1 MSEKLTCRIEPADAP
16 ASASSGKAPTNGS
29 SAADAAG
36 AQTSAAQP
44 SGDVAQPASGSE
56 SAAQPAS
63 GSEPAAQPAS
73 GSEPAA
79 QPGVLARASR
89 WLDGTFPNSR
99 NAVLGGV
106 TGLVAALLLFTIG
119 VLKTLVIAILV
130 VVGVACGQYLDGEPK
145 IVRFIQNLM
154 KKR

>member
-1 MSEKLTCRIEPADAP
+1 MSEKLTCRIEPADAS

-44 SGDVAQPASGSE
+44 SGDASQPASGT
-56 SAAQPAS
+56 
-63 GSEPAAQPAS
+63 EPAAQPTS
-73 GSEPAA
+73 GPEPAA
-79 QPGVLARASR
+79 QPGAFARVSH
-89 WLDGTFPNSR
+89 WVDETFPNSR

-106 TGLVAALLLFTIG
+106 AGLVVALLLFTIG
-119 VLKTLVIAILV
+119 VLKTLIIAILV
-130 VVGVACGQYLDGEPK
+130 VVGIACGQYLDGDPK

>member
-16 ASASSGKAPTNGS
+16 ASASSGKVATNSS

-44 SGDVAQPASGSE
+44 SGDATESASGTEPATQPASG
-56 SAAQPAS
+56 P
-63 GSEPAAQPAS
+63 EPAAQS
-73 GSEPAA
+73 
-79 QPGVLARASR
+79 GVLARASR
-89 WLDGTFPNSR
+89 WLDATFPNSR

-106 TGLVAALLLFTIG
+106 TGLVVALLLFTIG

-130 VVGVACGQYLDGEPK
+130 VVGIACGQYLDGEPK

>member
-44 SGDVAQPASGSE
+44 SGDVAQPASG
-56 SAAQPAS
+56 P
-63 GSEPAAQPAS
+63 EPAAQPAS
-73 GSEPAA
+73 GPEPAA

-89 WLDGTFPNSR
+89 WLDETFPNSR

-106 TGLVAALLLFTIG
+106 TGLVVALLLFTIG

-130 VVGVACGQYLDGEPK
+130 VVGIACGQYLDGEPK

>member
-44 SGDVAQPASGSE
+44 SGDATESASGT
-56 SAAQPAS
+56 
-63 GSEPAAQPAS
+63 EPAAQPAS
-73 GSEPAA
+73 GPEPAA
-79 QPGVLARASR
+79 QPGAFARASH
-89 WLDGTFPNSR
+89 WLDETFPNSR

-106 TGLVAALLLFTIG
+106 TGLVVALLLFTIG

-130 VVGVACGQYLDGEPK
+130 VVGIACGQYLDGEPK
-145 IVRFIQNLM
+145 IVRFIQHLM

>member
-29 SAADAAG
+29 SADDAAG

-44 SGDVAQPASGSE
+44 SDDVARPASGTE
-56 SAAQPAS
+56 PAARPAS
-63 GSEPAAQPAS
+63 GT
-73 GSEPAA
+73 EPAA

-89 WLDGTFPNSR
+89 WLDETFPNSR

-106 TGLVAALLLFTIG
+106 TGLVVALLLFTIG

-130 VVGVACGQYLDGEPK
+130 VVGIACGQYLDGEPK
-145 IVRFIQNLM
+145 IVRFIQHLM

>member
-44 SGDVAQPASGSE
+44 SGDVAQPASGT
-56 SAAQPAS
+56 
-63 GSEPAAQPAS
+63 EPAAQPAS
-73 GSEPAA
+73 GPEPAA
-79 QPGVLARASR
+79 QPGVLACASR
-89 WLDGTFPNSR
+89 WLDETFPNSR

-106 TGLVAALLLFTIG
+106 TGLVVALLLFTIG
-119 VLKTLVIAILV
+119 VLKTLAIAILV
-130 VVGVACGQYLDGEPK
+130 VVGIACGQYLDGEPK

>member
-1 MSEKLTCRIEPADAP
+1 MSEKLTCRIEPADAS

-44 SGDVAQPASGSE
+44 SGDASQPASGTD
-56 SAAQPAS
+56 
-63 GSEPAAQPAS
+63 PAAQPAS
-73 GSEPAA
+73 GPEPAA

-89 WLDGTFPNSR
+89 WLDETFPNSR

-106 TGLVAALLLFTIG
+106 TGLVVALLLFTIG

-130 VVGVACGQYLDGEPK
+130 VVGIACGQYLDGDPK

>member
-44 SGDVAQPASGSE
+44 SGDASQPASST
-56 SAAQPAS
+56 
-63 GSEPAAQPAS
+63 EPAAQPAS
-73 GSEPAA
+73 DPEPAA
-79 QPGVLARASR
+79 QPGVLARASH
-89 WLDGTFPNSR
+89 WLDETFPNSR

-106 TGLVAALLLFTIG
+106 TGLVVALLLFTIG

-130 VVGVACGQYLDGEPK
+130 VVGIACGQYLDGEPK

>member
-1 MSEKLTCRIEPADAP
+1 MSEKLTYRIEPADAP

-44 SGDVAQPASGSE
+44 SGDVAQPASGPE
-56 SAAQPAS
+56 PTAQPAS
-63 GSEPAAQPAS
+63 GT
-73 GSEPAA
+73 EPAA

-89 WLDGTFPNSR
+89 WLDETFPNSR

-106 TGLVAALLLFTIG
+106 TGLVVALLLFSIG

-130 VVGVACGQYLDGEPK
+130 VVGIACGQYLDGEPK

>member
-16 ASASSGKAPTNGS
+16 ASASSGKVPTNGS
-29 SAADAAG
+29 SPADAAG

-44 SGDVAQPASGSE
+44 SGDATESASGT
-56 SAAQPAS
+56 
-63 GSEPAAQPAS
+63 EPAAQPAS
-73 GSEPAA
+73 GTEPAA
-79 QPGVLARASR
+79 QPGAFARASH
-89 WLDGTFPNSR
+89 WLDETFPNSR

-106 TGLVAALLLFTIG
+106 TGLVVALLLFTIG

-130 VVGVACGQYLDGEPK
+130 VVGIACGQYLDGEPK

>member
-29 SAADAAG
+29 SAANAAG

-44 SGDVAQPASGSE
+44 SGDAAESASGT
-56 SAAQPAS
+56 
-63 GSEPAAQPAS
+63 EPAAQPAS
-73 GSEPAA
+73 GPEPAA
-79 QPGVLARASR
+79 QPGAFARASH
-89 WLDGTFPNSR
+89 WLDETFPNSR

-106 TGLVAALLLFTIG
+106 TGLVVALLLFTIG
-119 VLKTLVIAILV
+119 VLKTLAIAILV
-130 VVGVACGQYLDGEPK
+130 VVGIACGQYLDGDPK

>member
-1 MSEKLTCRIEPADAP
+1 MSEKLTCRIEPADAS

-44 SGDVAQPASGSE
+44 SGDAAESASGTEPAVQPASG
-56 SAAQPAS
+56 P
-63 GSEPAAQPAS
+63 EPAAQS
-73 GSEPAA
+73 
-79 QPGVLARASR
+79 GVLARASR
-89 WLDGTFPNSR
+89 WLDETFPNSR

-106 TGLVAALLLFTIG
+106 TGLVVALLLFTIG

-130 VVGVACGQYLDGEPK
+130 VVGIACGQYLDGDPK

>member
-1 MSEKLTCRIEPADAP
+1 MSEKLTCRIEPADAS

-29 SAADAAG
+29 SAANAAG
-36 AQTSAAQP
+36 AQTSAAQS
-44 SGDVAQPASGSE
+44 SGDAAESASG
-56 SAAQPAS
+56 P
-63 GSEPAAQPAS
+63 EPAAQPAS
-73 GSEPAA
+73 GPEPAA
-79 QPGVLARASR
+79 QPGAFARASH
-89 WLDGTFPNSR
+89 WLDETFPNSR

-106 TGLVAALLLFTIG
+106 TGLVVALLLFTIG

-130 VVGVACGQYLDGEPK
+130 AVGIACGQYLDGEPK

>member
-44 SGDVAQPASGSE
+44 SGDAAESASGT
-56 SAAQPAS
+56 
-63 GSEPAAQPAS
+63 EPAAQPAS
-73 GSEPAA
+73 GTEPAA
-79 QPGVLARASR
+79 QPGAFARASN
-89 WLDGTFPNSR
+89 WLDETFPNSR

-106 TGLVAALLLFTIG
+106 TGLVVALLLFTIG
-119 VLKTLVIAILV
+119 VLKTLAIAILV
-130 VVGVACGQYLDGEPK
+130 VVGIACGQYLDGDPK

>member
-36 AQTSAAQP
+36 VQASAAQP
-44 SGDVAQPASGSE
+44 SGDAAESASGT
-56 SAAQPAS
+56 
-63 GSEPAAQPAS
+63 EPAAQPAS
-73 GSEPAA
+73 GTEPAA
-79 QPGVLARASR
+79 QPGAFARASH
-89 WLDGTFPNSR
+89 WLDETFPNSR

-106 TGLVAALLLFTIG
+106 TGLVVALLLFTIG

-130 VVGVACGQYLDGEPK
+130 VVGIACGQYLDGEPK

>member
-1 MSEKLTCRIEPADAP
+1 MSEKLTCRIEPADAS
-16 ASASSGKAPTNGS
+16 ASASSGKVPTNGS

-44 SGDVAQPASGSE
+44 SGDAAESASGT
-56 SAAQPAS
+56 
-63 GSEPAAQPAS
+63 EPAAQPAS
-73 GSEPAA
+73 CPEPAA
-79 QPGVLARASR
+79 QPGAFARASH
-89 WLDGTFPNSR
+89 WLDETFPNSR

-106 TGLVAALLLFTIG
+106 TGLVVALLLFTIG
-119 VLKTLVIAILV
+119 VLKTLAIAILV
-130 VVGVACGQYLDGEPK
+130 VVGIACGQYLDGDPK

>member
-29 SAADAAG
+29 SADDAAG

-44 SGDVAQPASGSE
+44 SGDVARPASGT
-56 SAAQPAS
+56 
-63 GSEPAAQPAS
+63 EPAAQPAS
-73 GSEPAA
+73 GPEPAA

-89 WLDGTFPNSR
+89 WLDETFPNSR

-106 TGLVAALLLFTIG
+106 TGLVVALLLFTIG

-130 VVGVACGQYLDGEPK
+130 VVGIACGQYLDGEPK

>member
-16 ASASSGKAPTNGS
+16 VSASSGKAPTNGS

-36 AQTSAAQP
+36 AQTSVAQP
-44 SGDVAQPASGSE
+44 SGDASQPAGGTEPASQPASG
-56 SAAQPAS
+56 P
-63 GSEPAAQPAS
+63 
-73 GSEPAA
+73 EPAA
-79 QPGVLARASR
+79 QPGAFARASH
-89 WLDGTFPNSR
+89 WLDETFPNSR

-106 TGLVAALLLFTIG
+106 AGLVVALLLFTIG
-119 VLKTLVIAILV
+119 VLKTLIIAILV
-130 VVGVACGQYLDGEPK
+130 VVGIACGQYLDGDPK

>member
-29 SAADAAG
+29 SAANATG
-36 AQTSAAQP
+36 AQTSAAQS
-44 SGDVAQPASGSE
+44 SGDAAKSASG
-56 SAAQPAS
+56 P
-63 GSEPAAQPAS
+63 EPAAQPATDP
-73 GSEPAA
+73 EPAA
-79 QPGVLARASR
+79 QPGVLARASH
-89 WLDGTFPNSR
+89 WLDETFPNSR

-106 TGLVAALLLFTIG
+106 TGLVVALLLFTIG

-130 VVGVACGQYLDGEPK
+130 VVGIACGQYLDGEPK

>member
-44 SGDVAQPASGSE
+44 SGDATESASGT
-56 SAAQPAS
+56 
-63 GSEPAAQPAS
+63 EPAAQPAS
-73 GSEPAA
+73 GTEPAA

-89 WLDGTFPNSR
+89 WLDETFPNSR

-106 TGLVAALLLFTIG
+106 TGLVVALLLFTIG

-130 VVGVACGQYLDGEPK
+130 VVGIACGQYLDGEPK

>member
-16 ASASSGKAPTNGS
+16 VSASSGKAPTNGS
-29 SAADAAG
+29 FAADAAG
-36 AQTSAAQP
+36 AQAAAAQP
-44 SGDVAQPASGSE
+44 SGDAAEPASG
-56 SAAQPAS
+56 PN
-63 GSEPAAQPAS
+63 PAAQPAN
-73 GSEPAA
+73 GTEPAA
-79 QPGVLARASR
+79 QPGAFARASH
-89 WLDGTFPNSR
+89 WLDETFPNSR

-106 TGLVAALLLFTIG
+106 TGLVVALLLFTIG

-130 VVGVACGQYLDGEPK
+130 VVGIACGQYLDGDPK

>member
-36 AQTSAAQP
+36 AQTSAAQS
-44 SGDVAQPASGSE
+44 SGDAAE
-56 SAAQPAS
+56 SAS

-73 GSEPAA
+73 GPEPAA

-89 WLDGTFPNSR
+89 WLDETFPNSR
-99 NAVLGGV
+99 NAVLGGAC
-106 TGLVAALLLFTIG
+106 GLVVALLLFTIG
-119 VLKTLVIAILV
+119 VLNTLVIAILV
-130 VVGVACGQYLDGEPK
+130 VVGIACGQYLDGEPK

>member
-16 ASASSGKAPTNGS
+16 ASASSGKVPTNGS
-29 SAADAAG
+29 PAADAVG
-36 AQTSAAQP
+36 AQASVAQP
-44 SGDVAQPASGSE
+44 SGDAAEPASGT
-56 SAAQPAS
+56 
-63 GSEPAAQPAS
+63 EPAAQPAS
-73 GSEPAA
+73 GTEPAA
-79 QPGVLARASR
+79 QPGAFARASH
-89 WLDGTFPNSR
+89 WLDETFPNSR

-106 TGLVAALLLFTIG
+106 TGLVVALLLFTIG

-130 VVGVACGQYLDGEPK
+130 VVGIACGQYLDGEPK

>member
-16 ASASSGKAPTNGS
+16 ASASPGKAPTNGS
-29 SAADAAG
+29 SAANAAG

-44 SGDVAQPASGSE
+44 SGDAAEPASG
-56 SAAQPAS
+56 P
-63 GSEPAAQPAS
+63 EPAAQPAS
-73 GSEPAA
+73 GPEPAA
-79 QPGVLARASR
+79 QPGAFARASH
-89 WLDGTFPNSR
+89 WLDETFPNSR

-106 TGLVAALLLFTIG
+106 TGLVVALLLFTIG
-119 VLKTLVIAILV
+119 VLKTLAIAILV
-130 VVGVACGQYLDGEPK
+130 VVGIACGQYLDGAPK

>member
-16 ASASSGKAPTNGS
+16 ASASSGKAPINGS
-29 SAADAAG
+29 SAANAAG

-44 SGDVAQPASGSE
+44 SGDAAESASGT
-56 SAAQPAS
+56 
-63 GSEPAAQPAS
+63 EPAAQPAS
-73 GSEPAA
+73 GTEPAA
-79 QPGVLARASR
+79 QPGAFARASH
-89 WLDGTFPNSR
+89 WLDETFPNSR

-106 TGLVAALLLFTIG
+106 TGLVVALLLFTIG
-119 VLKTLVIAILV
+119 VLKTLAIAILV
-130 VVGVACGQYLDGEPK
+130 VVGIACGQYLDGDPK

>member
-44 SGDVAQPASGSE
+44 SGDATESASGT
-56 SAAQPAS
+56 
-63 GSEPAAQPAS
+63 EPAAQPAS
-73 GSEPAA
+73 GPEPAA
-79 QPGVLARASR
+79 QPGAFARASH
-89 WLDGTFPNSR
+89 WLDETFPNSR

-106 TGLVAALLLFTIG
+106 TGLVVALLLFTIG

-130 VVGVACGQYLDGEPK
+130 VVGIACGQSLDGEPK

>member
-29 SAADAAG
+29 SAANAAG
-36 AQTSAAQP
+36 VQASAAQP
-44 SGDVAQPASGSE
+44 SGDAAE
-56 SAAQPAS
+56 SAS
-63 GSEPAAQPAS
+63 DTEPAAQPAS
-73 GSEPAA
+73 GTEPAA

-89 WLDGTFPNSR
+89 WLDETFPNSR

-106 TGLVAALLLFTIG
+106 TGLVVALLLFTIG

-130 VVGVACGQYLDGEPK
+130 VVGIACGQYLDGEPK

>member
-36 AQTSAAQP
+36 AQASAAQP
-44 SGDVAQPASGSE
+44 SGDAAEYASG
-56 SAAQPAS
+56 P
-63 GSEPAAQPAS
+63 EPAAQPAN
-73 GSEPAA
+73 GTEPAA

-89 WLDGTFPNSR
+89 WLDETFPNSR

-106 TGLVAALLLFTIG
+106 AGLVVALLLFTIG

-130 VVGVACGQYLDGEPK
+130 VVGIACGQYLDGDPK

>member
-44 SGDVAQPASGSE
+44 SGDAAESASGT
-56 SAAQPAS
+56 
-63 GSEPAAQPAS
+63 EPAAQPAS
-73 GSEPAA
+73 GPEPAA
-79 QPGVLARASR
+79 QPGAFARASH
-89 WLDGTFPNSR
+89 WLDETFPNSR

-106 TGLVAALLLFTIG
+106 TGLVVALLLFTIG
-119 VLKTLVIAILV
+119 VLKTLAIAILV
-130 VVGVACGQYLDGEPK
+130 VVGIACGQYLDGDPK

>member
-29 SAADAAG
+29 SAANAAG
-36 AQTSAAQP
+36 VQASAAQP
-44 SGDVAQPASGSE
+44 SGDAAE
-56 SAAQPAS
+56 SAS
-63 GSEPAAQPAS
+63 DTEPAAQPAS
-73 GSEPAA
+73 GPEPAA

-89 WLDGTFPNSR
+89 WLDETFPNSR

-106 TGLVAALLLFTIG
+106 TGLVVALLLFTIG
-119 VLKTLVIAILV
+119 VLKTLIIAILV
-130 VVGVACGQYLDGEPK
+130 VVGIACGQYLDGDPK